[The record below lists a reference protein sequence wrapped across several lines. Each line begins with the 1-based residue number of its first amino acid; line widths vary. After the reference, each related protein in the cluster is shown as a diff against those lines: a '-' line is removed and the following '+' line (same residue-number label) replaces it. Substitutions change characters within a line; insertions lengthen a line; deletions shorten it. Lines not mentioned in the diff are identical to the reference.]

1 MDGRPISDLK
11 VAELRRELEKR
22 NKDKT
27 GVKQVLLDRLKETLE
42 KDGHDPQTYR
52 FKNDDVHV
60 KLERETSDHWSL
72 NGDAHE
78 HEKVPSIKG
87 RDPSNDLLS
96 DEFMISGQ
104 CVQKKITEESVPY
117 VVQVGEQE
125 EDLDYDLQSESN
137 GMCENI
143 NSCKN
148 VQSTTGESCKLEEK
162 PESAIVTQQTSGASQ
177 LNKSFVVQENR
188 KNLWISNLP
197 TSVKAA
203 DLKKHFS
210 KTGKVISATVVVS
223 TRTPGSCFGF
233 VQMASA
239 QDAAATAL
247 VYDLTEFGGCILR
260 VELTERKAPT
270 TSSKSNGR
278 ASVLN
283 KVKTTNIPSP
293 QQITSRSLVSRR
305 LYIANRR
312 AQLRRIAIRNAM
324 LREQRRKSEIL
335 STQIPPYSSESN
347 PNSRSARQLTTPK
360 YGMSKDNLRSRG
372 RLLHTSC
379 YQGTPRRQTSTRTSG
394 NHGAQ
399 PFSHRRQD
407 YTSRRV
413 TESYQ
418 IRRRPTLTRQSSKSF
433 LANARINSNAYS
445 EYDRGHSSLSS
456 YLSNMDPPTT
466 RKHVAAFHNERP
478 VEKDIREIHRPDLYQ
493 RRHHHP
499 QSPARSYESSRLVR
513 ETQEPSY
520 AGRNSFKSAYDDR
533 SQQNES
539 THRPEPY
546 HSHRNDFGDRKLSV
560 VSHPDAY
567 SSQRYRTERNH
578 FSEMRHDH
586 LRSNLFARTRLEES
600 RRECRAVSRSP
611 PRSRDPT
618 MMRPYPVS
626 ASLSRHHIEI
636 SRRSRSPSNSQS
648 LPHRPE
654 IVEYGHRSEP
664 KINWQG
670 EQQIRVH
677 KCSENIDDFNAK
689 YSTNEENNE
698 LSR

>member
-1 MDGRPISDLK
+1 MDGRPIFDLK

-42 KDGHDPQTYR
+42 RDGHDPQTYR
-52 FKNDDVHV
+52 FKNEDVRMRLV
-60 KLERETSDHWSL
+60 PETSDHWSI
-72 NGDAHE
+72 NGDAQE
-78 HEKVPSIKG
+78 HEKVPSTKG
-87 RDPSNDLLS
+87 RDPSNDVLS
-96 DEFMISGQ
+96 DAFMISDQ

-137 GMCENI
+137 GMCENMI
-143 NSCKN
+143 SCKN
-148 VQSTTGESCKLEEK
+148 VQCTTGEPGKLEEK
-162 PESAIVTQQTSGASQ
+162 PESSIVTQQTSGASQ
-177 LNKSFVVQENR
+177 LNKSFVVQEN
-188 KNLWISNLP
+188 L
-197 TSVKAA
+197 KAA

-210 KTGKVISATVVVS
+210 KMGKVISATVVVS

-239 QDAAATAL
+239 EDAAATAL
-247 VYDLTEFGGCILR
+247 VYNLTEFGGCILR
-260 VELTERKAPT
+260 VELTDRKAPT
-270 TSSKSNGR
+270 SSRKPNGR

-283 KVKTTNIPSP
+283 KVKTTNVPSP
-293 QQITSRSLVSRR
+293 QQIASSSLISRR

-312 AQLRRIAIRNAM
+312 TQLRRIAIRNAM

-335 STQIPPYSSESN
+335 STQLPPYSSKSI
-347 PNSRSARQLTTPK
+347 PNSMSARQLTRPK
-360 YGMSKDNLRSRG
+360 YGMSKDNLRPRG
-372 RLLHTSC
+372 RLLQASY
-379 YQGTPRRQTSTRTSG
+379 YQGTPQRQTSTRARC

-418 IRRRPTLTRQSSKSF
+418 IRRRPTLTRQSSKSP
-433 LANARINSNAYS
+433 LANARTNSNTYS

-456 YLSNMDPPTT
+456 YLSQMGPPTT
-466 RKHVAAFHNERP
+466 RKHVAAFRNERP
-478 VEKDIREIHRPDLYQ
+478 VEKDIRETHRSGFYQ

-499 QSPARSYESSRLVR
+499 QSPARSYESSRLMR
-513 ETQEPSY
+513 ETQEPLY

-533 SQQNES
+533 SHRSES

-546 HSHRNDFGDRKLSV
+546 HSHRNDFDDRKLSV
-560 VSHPDAY
+560 VSRPDTY
-567 SSQRYRTERNH
+567 SSQRYRTERNN
-578 FSEMRHDH
+578 FSEIRH
-586 LRSNLFARTRLEES
+586 RSNLFSRTRLEES
-600 RRECRAVSRSP
+600 RREFRAVSRSP

-636 SRRSRSPSNSQS
+636 SRRSRSPSNS
-648 LPHRPE
+648 HRSE
-654 IVEYGHRSEP
+654 IVEYGHGSEP
-664 KINWQG
+664 KIAWQG
-670 EQQIRVH
+670 EQRS
-677 KCSENIDDFNAK
+677 KM
-689 YSTNEENNE
+689 
-698 LSR
+698 LSSLSQHQSWRPATQAFFQSSAYANRPTGRRY